1 MQIEENKCTGTGW
14 GQLGLEECR
23 VKSVSHDFL
32 KLQSHILIQLSGM
45 LERIACKGIEVRLG
59 QEIEL

>member
-45 LERIACKGIEVRLG
+45 LERIACKREDR
-59 QEIEL
+59 E